1 MLSFQTTRREFLRL
15 GVAGLGLPALPAT
28 RARADGQAAAGQ
40 HGPGFGQ
47 ARSVLIVF
55 TGGGQSQL
63 EMWDP
68 KPKAPAIVRGEFGA
82 IRTSVPGT
90 LLGEHTPRVAALA
103 DRYTILR
110 SMSHE
115 DLDHGTATYLA
126 LTGHYHKIRSG
137 NPPPSPADKPTFGS
151 LLTRVRPTSK
161 FAHTAVHLNAP
172 LYSPTEPAPG
182 QFAGL
187 LGRDYE
193 PLQVGAT
200 GGRHAAMPGLAD
212 QPGLPPV
219 RVAARQKL
227 LAAIDSY
234 RDRLETNSR
243 LAGRDTLYRQAWRML
258 ANPACRQ
265 AFDLSREPNALRDR
279 YGRNRSG
286 QTCLLARRLVEA
298 GVPLI
303 TVMWNHNA
311 RGQDLAPDQTDEYG
325 WDTHNDIFM
334 ALRTHLLPRFDLSF
348 SALLEDLQDRG
359 LLETTLVVCMGEF
372 GRAPLVARERSF
384 AGTSPGRKHWAAAY
398 SIVLAGAGV
407 RPGAVYGATDR
418 LAAYPRTEPVTPWDI
433 GATIFHALGIDPHT
447 SFTDSLDRPFQLT
460 EGRPVTG
467 LFG

>member
-15 GVAGLGLPALPAT
+15 GVAGLGLTAT
-28 RARADGQAAAGQ
+28 TQAAPTL
-40 HGPGFGQ
+40 HGPGWGQ
-47 ARSVLIVF
+47 AKSVLIVF
-55 TGGGQSQL
+55 AGGGQSQL

-68 KPKAPAIVRGEFGA
+68 KPDAPEVVRGEFGA
-82 IRTSVPGT
+82 IRTPVPGT
-90 LLGEHTPRVAALA
+90 FLGEHTPRIAALA

-115 DLDHGTATYLA
+115 DLDHGSATYLA
-126 LTGHYHKIRSG
+126 LTGHYHRQRSG
-137 NPPPSPADKPTFGS
+137 NPPASSDDRPTFGS
-151 LLTRVRPTSK
+151 LLTRVRPTDR

-172 LYSPTEPAPG
+172 LFSPRVPAPG

-187 LGRDYE
+187 LGREYE
-193 PLQVGAT
+193 PLQVGDT
-200 GGRHAAMPGLAD
+200 SGQQVAMPGLAS
-212 QPGLPPV
+212 QPELPPL

-227 LAAIDSY
+227 LAAIDTY
-234 RDRLETNSR
+234 RDRLAADRR
-243 LAGRDTLYRQAWRML
+243 LEGKDTLYQQAWRML
-258 ANPACRQ
+258 SNPACRQ
-265 AFDLSREPNALRDR
+265 AFDLSRESPALRDR

-298 GVPLI
+298 EVPLI
-303 TVMWNHNA
+303 TVMWNHNS
-311 RGQDLAPDQTDEYG
+311 RGQDDAPDQTDAYG

-334 ALRTHLLPRFDLSF
+334 ALRRHLLPRFDLSF
-348 SALLEDLQDRG
+348 SALLEDLEDRG
-359 LLETTLVVCMGEF
+359 LMDTTLVICMGEF

-384 AGTSPGRKHWAAAY
+384 AGISPGRKHWAAAY

-433 GATIFHALGIDPHT
+433 GATIFHSLGIDPHT
-447 SFTDSLDRPFQLT
+447 TYTDSLERPYVLT
-460 EGRPVTG
+460 EGRAVTG

>member
-1 MLSFQTTRREFLRL
+1 MLSFQSNRREFLRM
-15 GVAGLGLPALPAT
+15 GVAGLGTAALE
-28 RARADGQAAAGQ
+28 AAADDGSQ
-40 HGPGFGQ
+40 RGAGWGR

-68 KPKAPAIVRGEFGA
+68 KPDAPEVVRGEFAA
-82 IRTSVPGT
+82 IRTPVPGT
-90 LLGEHTPRVAALA
+90 FLGEHTPRVAALA
-103 DRYTILR
+103 DRYAILR

-115 DLDHGTATYLA
+115 DLDHGSATYLA
-126 LTGHYHKIRSG
+126 LTGHYHRVRSG
-137 NPPPSPADKPTFGS
+137 NPSVSPTDKPTFGS
-151 LLTRVRPTSK
+151 LLARVRPTSN

-172 LYSPTEPAPG
+172 LFSPREPAPG

-193 PLQVGAT
+193 PLQVG
-200 GGRHAAMPGLAD
+200 GSLGDRIAMPGLTD

-227 LAAIDSY
+227 LTAIDTY
-234 RDRLETNSR
+234 RKRLVANR
-243 LAGRDTLYRQAWRML
+243 HFDNKDTLYQQAWRML

-265 AFDLSREPNALRDR
+265 AFDLSQEPTALRDR

-286 QTCLLARRLVEA
+286 QSCLLARRLIEA
-298 GVPLI
+298 RVPLV

-311 RGQDLAPDQTDEYG
+311 RGQDTAPEETDEYG

-334 ALRTHLLPRFDLSF
+334 ALRKHLLPRFDLSF
-348 SALLEDLQDRG
+348 SALLEDMEDRG
-359 LLETTLVVCMGEF
+359 LLDTTLVVCMGEF
-372 GRAPLVARERSF
+372 GRAPLVAREKSF

-407 RPGAVYGATDR
+407 RPGTVYGATDR

-447 SFTDSLDRPFQLT
+447 TFTDSLGRPFQLT